1 MTITGLRV
9 LSSLRQRGAPHG
21 VAVSE
26 EGSVA
31 TIKTTSAAQAAAF
44 WADLTPKERQVG
56 ISMARGWTNSEIS
69 YRLELSPK
77 TVDTR
82 ISAIYEKLPEIPGV
96 HRRAH
101 AVLLIRSAIGG
112 GPLELDHTSA
122 DGVSGS

>member
-1 MTITGLRV
+1 
-9 LSSLRQRGAPHG
+9 
-21 VAVSE
+21 
-26 EGSVA
+26 
-31 TIKTTSAAQAAAF
+31 
-44 WADLTPKERQVG
+44 
-56 ISMARGWTNSEIS
+56 MARGWTNSEIS

-96 HRRAH
+96 HRRVH